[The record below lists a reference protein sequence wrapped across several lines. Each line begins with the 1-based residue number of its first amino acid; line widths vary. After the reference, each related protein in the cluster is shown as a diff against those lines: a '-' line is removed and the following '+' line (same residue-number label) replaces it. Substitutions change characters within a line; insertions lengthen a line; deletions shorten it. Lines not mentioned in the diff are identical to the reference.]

1 MKTIEAAPRRRSYR
15 ATPIVA
21 TAGLAAGKGLRCG
34 CMRVAITGATGLI
47 GSALAEALRERGDEP
62 ISISRTP
69 EPGTAAIGW
78 DPVRGFDPP
87 DVLSG
92 CDAVV
97 NLAGETIAGRWTA
110 GKKARIRDSRLQAT
124 KAVVEGIA
132 AAHPRPRTL
141 INASGIGIYGDR
153 GDELLDESS
162 EPGHDF
168 LAEVCGA
175 WEAAAQ
181 QVEALCDDPVR
192 LCIARFGMVL
202 DARGGALPELLTPFR
217 LGLGG
222 PVGGGKQWMSWIHRR
237 DAIEALLFL
246 LDHADARG
254 PFDVVAPN
262 PVRNREFGETLAAV
276 LGRPAFV
283 PVPKLGVRL
292 LFGEMGESLLL
303 AGQRALPKRLLEA
316 GFVFGF
322 AELRAALEQLLG
334 DG

>member
-1 MKTIEAAPRRRSYR
+1 
-15 ATPIVA
+15 
-21 TAGLAAGKGLRCG
+21 
-34 CMRVAITGATGLI
+34 MRVAITGATGLI
-47 GSALAEALRERGDEP
+47 GSALAAALRERGNEP
-62 ISISRTP
+62 IVISRTP

-78 DPVRGFDPP
+78 DPARGFDPP

-97 NLAGETIAGRWTA
+97 NLAGESIAGRWTPS
-110 GKKARIRDSRLQAT
+110 KKARIRESRAQAT

-162 EPGHDF
+162 EPGDDF
-168 LAEVCGA
+168 LAEVCRA
-175 WEAAAQ
+175 WEAGAG
-181 QVEALCDDPVR
+181 EAELLEGDPVR
-192 LCIARFGMVL
+192 VCIARFGMVL
-202 DARGGALPELLTPFR
+202 DPHGGALPELLTPFR

-222 PVGGGKQWMSWIHRR
+222 PVGGGRQWMSWVHKR
-237 DAIEALLFL
+237 DAIDALLFM

-254 PFDVVAPN
+254 PYNVVAPG
-262 PVRNREFGETLAAV
+262 PVRNREFGRTLAAV
-276 LGRPAFV
+276 LGRPAIL
-283 PVPKLGVRL
+283 PVPRFGVRL

-303 AGQRALPKRLLEA
+303 AGQRALPRRLLEA

-322 AELRAALEQLLG
+322 PELRAALDNLLG
-334 DG
+334 